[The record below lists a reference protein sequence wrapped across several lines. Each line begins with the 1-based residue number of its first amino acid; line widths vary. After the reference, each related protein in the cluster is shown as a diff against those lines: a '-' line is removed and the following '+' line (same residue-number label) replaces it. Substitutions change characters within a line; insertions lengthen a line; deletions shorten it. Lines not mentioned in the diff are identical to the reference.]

1 MALVSQ
7 YQGRESISCPK
18 NHKFRTILVEKTR
31 RDRIN
36 RSIEN
41 LRELFHKT
49 TPMSERQFVRL
60 DKADILEM
68 TVDFLKRRAKSSY
81 ALGFSQCLQETLR
94 HVSLHAHLTPD
105 REAIKRFYVLQRTNQ
120 MHLMASTA
128 RGFVRRSPKRSSS
141 RVPLWRPWKIN

>member
-1 MALVSQ
+1 MTFLR
-7 YQGRESISCPK
+7 G
-18 NHKFRTILVEKTR
+18 KTR

-68 TVDFLKRRAKSSY
+68 TVDFFFKRRAKSSY
-81 ALGFSQCLQETLR
+81 ARGFSQCLQETLR
-94 HVSLHAHLTPD
+94 HVSLHAHYKGPIRCTSVHQND
-105 REAIKRFYVLQRTNQ
+105 HRV
-120 MHLMASTA
+120 
-128 RGFVRRSPKRSSS
+128 FV
-141 RVPLWRPWKIN
+141 I